1 MSTVINFNEKE
12 IKNVNVAGKKTGE
25 ITVSVFEGEDKSNP
39 CFIISSSC
47 SNVLP
52 VSYVIEDTLY
62 GY

>member
-12 IKNVNVAGKKTGE
+12 IKNVNVAGKKTGVV
-25 ITVSVFEGEDKSNP
+25 TVSVFESDDKSNP

-62 GY
+62 DY